1 MSNRKG
7 DTVMSTK
14 LLLGT
19 SRTII
24 TPIVGGNLYGYS
36 PDVYS
41 TCVNDDLTA
50 TAFAFSQGDTSAIL
64 ITLTI
69 GSINTQLANET
80 IGRISDV
87 TGIDKGNIIIC
98 ATHTHS
104 APSLTGTVGWGE
116 IDRKYYD
123 DIFLPNVLKAAKE
136 ASENKVP
143 VRMGYSQGNSTVG
156 INRRELK
163 ADNTIDLGQNPWG
176 PVDKRMTV
184 ISFENED
191 GERIANLIH
200 YGCHGT
206 ASGKN
211 TEITRDWS
219 GVMTDVIERD
229 FGGLTAFI
237 NGPEGDVGPR
247 MPNGRTVG
255 IQMVQYA
262 MELGGYAARDAKTI
276 ADNLKVYRDADLSVY
291 SGEVKIPLAP
301 RMPLEIAKAEY
312 EKVKEDNVN
321 HLGLYAEHC
330 RATIESYEK
339 GETDKEYRSYGQTII
354 RIGDIA
360 IVSFPFEQFCEIGM
374 RIDTYCT
381 EIPYVLSLSNSNGS
395 EGYFATESERVRGGY
410 EIKMCDIKHIQ
421 KYAENAD
428 YALICETLEN
438 LKKV

>member
-1 MSNRKG
+1 
-7 DTVMSTK
+7 MSTK
-14 LLLGT
+14 LLLGV
-19 SRTII
+19 SRAII

-50 TAFAFSQGDTSAIL
+50 TAFAFSQGDTSAML

-80 IGRISDV
+80 IGRISEV

-104 APSLTGTVGWGE
+104 APNLTGTVGWGE
-116 IDRKYYD
+116 TDRKYYD
-123 DIFLPNVLKAAKE
+123 DIFLPNVLKAARE
-136 ASENKVP
+136 AFESKVP
-143 VRMGYSQGNSTVG
+143 VRMGYSQGESTVG

-184 ISFENED
+184 ISFENEN
-191 GERIANLIH
+191 GERVANLIH

-211 TEITRDWS
+211 TEVTRDWS
-219 GVMTDVIERD
+219 GVMTDVTERD
-229 FGGLTAFI
+229 FGGITAFI

-255 IQMVQYA
+255 FQTVQYA

-276 ADNLKVYRDADLSVY
+276 ADKLKVYRDADLSVY

-301 RMPLEIAKAEY
+301 RMPYDVAKAEY
-312 EKVKEDNVN
+312 EKVKADAVN
-321 HLGLYAEHC
+321 YKGLYREFC
-330 RATIESYEK
+330 RKTIESYEK

-360 IVSFPFEQFCEIGM
+360 IVSTPFELFCEIGM

-428 YALICETLEN
+428 FALICETLEN